1 MNFMVKNCMQDF
13 LREFFDTRSLKI
25 ICCTCHMACGD
36 ESERKQSHP
45 MVFLANEV
53 LQTEIRVSVLGLQA
67 KSHVEQYQTCIAG
80 MLYFFLW

>member
-1 MNFMVKNCMQDF
+1 
-13 LREFFDTRSLKI
+13 
-25 ICCTCHMACGD
+25 MACGD

-80 MLYFFLW
+80 MLYFFFLW

>member
-1 MNFMVKNCMQDF
+1 
-13 LREFFDTRSLKI
+13 
-25 ICCTCHMACGD
+25 MACGD

-80 MLYFFLW
+80 MLYFFFFYGNTSSLQVRSEKHVAYKHPQIHVSCN

>member
-1 MNFMVKNCMQDF
+1 
-13 LREFFDTRSLKI
+13 
-25 ICCTCHMACGD
+25 MACGD

-80 MLYFFLW
+80 MLYFFFYGNTSSLQVRSEKRVAYKHP